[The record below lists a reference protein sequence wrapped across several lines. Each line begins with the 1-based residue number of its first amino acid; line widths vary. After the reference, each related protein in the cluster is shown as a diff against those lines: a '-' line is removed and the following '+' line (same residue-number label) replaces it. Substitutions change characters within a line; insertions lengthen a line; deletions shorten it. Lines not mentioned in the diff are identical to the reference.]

1 MPFLLSFIAGCS
13 TLIGYLFIF
22 LNRRKNYV
30 LIGSLSFASG
40 AMFYISIFDLIPE
53 AIKLLSINYHILF
66 SILIMLLFL
75 MSGILLSFY
84 LNRFISDNNSYL
96 YRVGIISMIGIIIH
110 NIPEGIATYLTSSYN
125 LRLGFILAISIALHN
140 IPEGISISVPIYY
153 STGSKKKAFLYTFIS
168 GFSEFIGS
176 IIASIFIHDVNF
188 LFMGSLYSIIAGI
201 MIYISI
207 CELLPASFK
216 YNNLLLTTTMF
227 IIGIIFIRFS
237 IILIK

>member
-1 MPFLLSFIAGCS
+1 MPFLISFIAGCS

-22 LNRRKNYV
+22 LNRRNNYV

-40 AMFYISIFDLIPE
+40 VMFYISIFDLIPE

-66 SILIMLLFL
+66 SILISLLFL
-75 MSGILLSFY
+75 ISGILLSFY

-110 NIPEGIATYLTSSYN
+110 NIPEGIATYLTSNYD
-125 LRLGFILAISIALHN
+125 LKMGIVLAISIALHN

-176 IIASIFIHDVNF
+176 IIASIFIRDVSF

-207 CELLPASFK
+207 VELLPASFK
-216 YNNLLLTTTMF
+216 YNNLFLTCIMF
-227 IIGIIFIRFS
+227 FVGILFIRFS
-237 IILIK
+237 IILVQ